1 MVTSNRNILGLG
13 MARQIGQQSNRIN
26 RVSNQLA
33 EAKELPHSWKMPREE
48 GSRPGWSRRSGA

>member
-1 MVTSNRNILGLG
+1 